1 MKTDLPFK
9 FLLSNYPEQT
19 ASWLLNVPLERIRCV
34 QNLNTEMSAQAVRA
48 DLLFNVELDDNT
60 ETVLHIEVQ
69 GKGSDMYIPYRML
82 GYTANIVL
90 QEKLKSGDNLCS
102 VVIYVGKGAGAN
114 DNGDYKLT
122 CPLGADSLSIHY
134 HVIRLWNIEAE
145 TLLAMDNTA
154 LLALIGQTKID
165 KPHEL
170 IPKVVK
176 KIRELVPTVEEQTRL
191 FSLLA
196 ILAEGKDVSEM
207 IETVL
212 DELDIGW
219 LDTPLA
225 QRLRTLGKT
234 EGITEGI
241 TTGIN
246 IGKAEGITEGI
257 TTGINIGKAEGITE
271 GKTEGIL
278 EGLLDGLEVAL
289 DIKFGI
295 EGLRLMEDLRRIK
308 DINILKVVRS
318 MLRAVNSPEELRI
331 VYAQSL
337 NPK

>member
-1 MKTDLPFK
+1 MKTDSPFK
-9 FLLSNYPEQT
+9 FLLSSYAEQT
-19 ASWLLNVPLERIRCV
+19 ASWLLNVPLERIRSV

-60 ETVLHIEVQ
+60 ETILHIEVQ
-69 GKGSDMYIPYRML
+69 GKGSDMHIPYRML
-82 GYTANIVL
+82 GYTANIVV

-114 DNGDYKLT
+114 DNGDYKLS

-165 KPHEL
+165 KPREL

-176 KIRELVPTVEEQTRL
+176 KIRELVPTAEEQTRL

-234 EGITEGI
+234 EGITEGKAEGKAEGI
-241 TTGIN
+241 TEGIN

-257 TTGINIGKAEGITE
+257 TT

-295 EGLRLMEDLRRIK
+295 EGLRLMADLRRIK

-318 MLRAVNSPEELRI
+318 MLKAVNSPEELRI

>member
-1 MKTDLPFK
+1 
-9 FLLSNYPEQT
+9 
-19 ASWLLNVPLERIRCV
+19 
-34 QNLNTEMSAQAVRA
+34 
-48 DLLFNVELDDNT
+48 
-60 ETVLHIEVQ
+60 
-69 GKGSDMYIPYRML
+69 ML
-82 GYTANIVL
+82 GYTANIVV
-90 QEKLKSGDNLCS
+90 QEKLKSGDSLCS
-102 VVIYVGKGAGAN
+102 VLIYVGKGAGAN

-165 KPHEL
+165 KPRDL

-176 KIRELVPTVEEQTRL
+176 KIRELAPTAEEQTRL

-234 EGITEGI
+234 EGITEGKAE
-241 TTGIN
+241 
-246 IGKAEGITEGI
+246 GKAEGITEGI
-257 TTGINIGKAEGITE
+257 NI

-295 EGLRLMEDLRRIK
+295 EGLRLMTDLRRIK

-318 MLRAVNSPEELRI
+318 MLKAVNSPEELRI